1 METLPPRQHHPL
13 IDWYS
18 PYFGPVTLLLA
29 AAVLVFSI
37 EVGKYIGRQSLRNEV
52 ATLPTPAG
60 VARHSNAH
68 HKSASTRALR
78 QTHHP

>member
-1 METLPPRQHHPL
+1 METLPPRQRHPL

-37 EVGKYIGRQSLRNEV
+37 EAGKYIGRQSLHNDV

-60 VARHSNAH
+60 IARHSKTH
-68 HKSASTRALR
+68 HRTASARALR
-78 QTHHP
+78 QPHHP